1 MTTTKTTTTKNN
13 ETKNN
18 ETKTN
23 TKTNAK
29 TNNEPKTNAT
39 KNNSTFDYE
48 KFFNSYIECHTKHD
62 IVSVCT
68 TSGIYTTT
76 KPTDTNNM
84 NDLYIQLFDK
94 SRIKLNKTSLQV
106 YTCNDVSIELEKL
119 FGCKSDLVSDGS
131 YRTNRLTLSKS
142 VDTIKSLFEY
152 FSKKTLLYISQIPTK
167 TETKTTTVI
176 VEK

>member
-1 MTTTKTTTTKNN
+1 MTNEIKTNKTKNKKVITENVTLIEN

-18 ETKTN
+18 ET
-23 TKTNAK
+23 
-29 TNNEPKTNAT
+29 
-39 KNNSTFDYE
+39 FDYD

-68 TSGIYTTT
+68 TNGIYTTT

-106 YTCNDVSIELEKL
+106 YTCTDISVELETL
-119 FGCKSDLVSDGS
+119 FKCKSDVVNDGT
-131 YRTNRLTLSKS
+131 YRTHRLTLSKT
-142 VDTIKSLFEY
+142 VDTVKSLFDY
-152 FSKKTLLYISQIPTK
+152 FSTKTLLYTSQIPTK
-167 TETKTTTVI
+167 TVTTTV
-176 VEK
+176 VENEK

>member
-1 MTTTKTTTTKNN
+1 MTTKTNNETKTTTKTTTKKPVENV
-13 ETKNN
+13 
-18 ETKTN
+18 
-23 TKTNAK
+23 
-29 TNNEPKTNAT
+29 T
-39 KNNSTFDYE
+39 KNNSTFDYD

-68 TSGIYTTT
+68 TNGIYTTT

-106 YTCNDVSIELEKL
+106 YTCSDISIELEKL
-119 FGCKSDLVSDGS
+119 FGCKSDLVTDGS
-131 YRTNRLTLSKS
+131 YRTNRLTLSKT
-142 VDTIKSLFEY
+142 VDTVKSLFDY

-167 TETKTTTVI
+167 TETKTTT
-176 VEK
+176 

>member
-1 MTTTKTTTTKNN
+1 MTTTKTNNETTTKTTTKNN
-13 ETKNN
+13 ETK
-18 ETKTN
+18 TT
-23 TKTNAK
+23 TK

-68 TSGIYTTT
+68 TNGIYTTT

-106 YTCNDVSIELEKL
+106 YTCNDISIELEKL

-131 YRTNRLTLSKS
+131 YRTNRLTLTKT

-167 TETKTTTVI
+167 TETKTTTVV

>member
-1 MTTTKTTTTKNN
+1 MTTTKNN
-13 ETKNN
+13 ETKTT
-18 ETKTN
+18 TKT
-23 TKTNAK
+23 TTK

-39 KNNSTFDYE
+39 KNNSAFDYD
-48 KFFNSYIECHTKHD
+48 KFFKSYIECHTKHD

-68 TSGIYTTT
+68 TNGIYTTT

-106 YTCNDVSIELEKL
+106 YTCNDISIELEKL
-119 FGCKSDLVSDGS
+119 FDCKSDLVSDGS
-131 YRTNRLTLSKS
+131 YRTNRLTLSKT

-152 FSKKTLLYISQIPTK
+152 FSTKTLLYTSQIPTK
-167 TETKTTTVI
+167 TVTTTKTTV
-176 VEK
+176 VKNEK

>member
-1 MTTTKTTTTKNN
+1 MTTTNTKTTNNETKTTTKTTTKKPVENV
-13 ETKNN
+13 
-18 ETKTN
+18 
-23 TKTNAK
+23 
-29 TNNEPKTNAT
+29 T

-68 TSGIYTTT
+68 TNGIYTTT

-119 FGCKSDLVSDGS
+119 FGCKSDLVTDGS

-152 FSKKTLLYISQIPTK
+152 FSKKTLLYTSQIPTK
-167 TETKTTTVI
+167 TVTTTTTTV
-176 VEK
+176 VKNEK

>member
-1 MTTTKTTTTKNN
+1 MTTTKNN
-13 ETKNN
+13 ETKT
-18 ETKTN
+18 TKKVTTEN
-23 TKTNAK
+23 ATKTNA
-29 TNNEPKTNAT
+29 
-39 KNNSTFDYE
+39 TFDYE

-68 TSGIYTTT
+68 TNGIYTTT

-106 YTCNDVSIELEKL
+106 YTCNDISIELEKL
-119 FGCKSDLVSDGS
+119 FSCKSDLVSDGS
-131 YRTNRLTLSKS
+131 YRTNRLTLSKT

-152 FSKKTLLYISQIPTK
+152 FSTKTLLYISQIPTK
-167 TETKTTTVI
+167 TVTTTTTTV
-176 VEK
+176 VKNEN

>member
-1 MTTTKTTTTKNN
+1 MNEPKTTTKTN
-13 ETKNN
+13 E
-18 ETKTN
+18 KTN
-23 TKTNAK
+23 TKTVK
-29 TNNEPKTNAT
+29 KVTTENAT
-39 KNNSTFDYE
+39 KTFDYD
-48 KFFNSYIECHTKHD
+48 KFFNEYIECHTKHE

-68 TSGIYTTT
+68 TNGIYTTT

-106 YTCNDVSIELEKL
+106 YTCNDISIELENL

-131 YRTNRLTLSKS
+131 YRTNRLTLSKT
-142 VDTIKSLFEY
+142 VETVKSLFEF

-167 TETKTTTVI
+167 TVTTTKTTV
-176 VEK
+176 VKNEK

>member
-1 MTTTKTTTTKNN
+1 MTTTKNN
-13 ETKNN
+13 ETK
-18 ETKTN
+18 TT

-39 KNNSTFDYE
+39 KNNSTFDYD
-48 KFFNSYIECHTKHD
+48 KFFKSYIECHTKHD

-68 TSGIYTTT
+68 TNGIYTTT

-106 YTCNDVSIELEKL
+106 YTCNDISVELEKL
-119 FGCKSDLVSDGS
+119 FSCKSDVVNDGT
-131 YRTNRLTLSKS
+131 YRTNRLTLSKT
-142 VDTIKSLFEY
+142 VETVKSLFEY
-152 FSKKTLLYISQIPTK
+152 FSTKTLLYISQIPTK
-167 TETKTTTVI
+167 TVTTTKTTV
-176 VEK
+176 VKNEK